1 MFFNFWLFDAFL
13 NYTIFGPP
21 IYCRCS
27 YLTNSAENHTFF
39 FGGGGREG
47 EVNIYSADIGKY
59 PPRHS
64 PLFLAETE
72 EEYVM

>member
-21 IYCRCS
+21 ICCRCS
-27 YLTNSAENHTFF
+27 YLTNSPENHTSFL
-39 FGGGGREG
+39 GGGGKG
-47 EVNIYSADIGKY
+47 EVNIYSADIAKY